1 MHSVAPPEK
10 KFVLRSRRRK
20 FATLL
25 VLAVAGVL
33 AGSARLAAQAAAS
46 VPVSD
51 APPAV
56 GSAVPPPPR
65 WIAPPA
71 PLPPILTPTVAGAA
85 EPSSIQEG
93 AGQVPVLFAIFG
105 AIGGMFAGNW
115 WMRRGCEES
124 CEESGFYGLLAGG
137 MLGGIIGYL
146 IGGGEIPDDSPPGRW
161 P

>member
-10 KFVLRSRRRK
+10 KLVLRSRLRR

-33 AGSARLAAQAAAS
+33 TGSARLAAQAAAS

-56 GSAVPPPPR
+56 VSAVSPPPR
-65 WIAPPA
+65 WAPPPA
-71 PLPPILTPTVAGAA
+71 ALPLILTPPTLGADY
-85 EPSSIQEG
+85 PVSVQDG
-93 AGQVPVLFAIFG
+93 PGMVPVLFAIFG
-105 AIGGMFAGNW
+105 GIAGMFVGDW
-115 WMRRGCEES
+115 WMQRNCKES
-124 CEESGFYGLLAGG
+124 CEESGFYGMLAGG

-146 IGGGEIPDDSPPGRW
+146 IGGGEIPDHSPPGRW